1 MVRLEAAALM
11 RLVYTLLGI
20 AGAVLMLISLG
31 LLIRSTSDASSFNQ
45 MHETILIMNVAGV
58 AVLLLL
64 VIGNMIRLAREY
76 RRHLPGSRLKA
87 RMVAMF
93 VVLAVLP
100 VVVVYYFSLQF
111 LQQGID
117 SYFDVQIET
126 GLDDALRLSR
136 GALDL
141 RMNDYLEQT
150 RNMVDAVASAE
161 QVELVATL
169 SRLRR
174 SSGASELTVIGQNSR
189 IIATSTEGDS
199 ITLPSLPGD
208 EVQLQ
213 LRQGNAFVGLDPLG
227 GGGFMVRTA
236 VSVPR
241 RSPADEVRMLQGLYP
256 VTGRLSGLAESVQ
269 QAYTRYGEAAYL
281 RKPLKYSLTL
291 TLTLILLVSLLAAV
305 WGAFLWSRRLVAPI
319 QSLVAGTRAVAEG
332 DFDTRLQTRNRDE
345 IGFLVN
351 SFNDMTRRLAEARES
366 ARRSQ
371 QAVENER
378 ANLAAVLAGLSSGVI
393 ALEPDLTLRVTN
405 RAAAA
410 ILGADLQS
418 HVGAPL
424 TMTGLNAP
432 LLDQFAAVIRKH
444 IEDGEPDWRDEVVLR
459 GPGGRTVLNTACTA
473 LPGEDEIPLGYVV
486 VFDDVTELLQ
496 AQRDAAW
503 GEVARRLAHEIKN
516 PLTPIQLSAERMRR
530 RYLDTMNDTDAK
542 VLDRSTHTI
551 VQQVEA
557 MKAMVDAFSEYA
569 RAPALEIDH
578 IDLNRIVTEVAELY
592 RSRELRMDL
601 SLQLDQSLGTIEADA
616 GRMRQMLHNLLR
628 NAGEALTDDGK
639 VSLFTRRRR
648 DEGAELA
655 EIVVE
660 DNGPG
665 FAMPAE
671 QIFEPYVTSKSKGTG
686 LGLAIVKKLVEEHG
700 GRITAENPASGGARV
715 TVLLPVDEEGRALLA
730 HGRTSSFASGGGIA

>member
-1 MVRLEAAALM
+1 M
-11 RLVYTLLGI
+11 RTVFTALGI
-20 AGAVLMLISLG
+20 AGAVLLVISLA
-31 LLIRSTSDASSFNQ
+31 LLIRSTGDAASFNRL
-45 MHETILIMNVAGV
+45 HEVILIINVAGV
-58 AVLLLL
+58 VVLLLL
-64 VIGNMIRLAREY
+64 VVGNMVKLARDY

-111 LQQGID
+111 LQRGID

-136 GALDL
+136 SALDL
-141 RMNDYLEQT
+141 RMSDYLDQT
-150 RNMVDAVASAE
+150 QRMVKKVVGLDDA
-161 QVELVATL
+161 ELIIEL
-169 SRLRR
+169 GELRQ

-189 IIATSTEGDS
+189 IIATSAEAGS
-199 ITLPSLPGD
+199 IMLPSLPGD
-208 EVQLQ
+208 EVMLQ
-213 LRQGNAFVGLDPLG
+213 LRQGHSFVGLDPVG
-227 GGGFMVRTA
+227 GGGFVVRTA
-236 VSVPR
+236 VSVPQLN
-241 RSPADEVRMLQGLYP
+241 PTDEQRMLQGLYP

-281 RKPLKYSLTL
+281 RKPLKFSLTL
-291 TLTLILLVSLLAAV
+291 TLTLVLLVSLLAAV

-332 DFDTRLQTRNRDE
+332 DFDTRLPTQTHDE

-351 SFNDMTRRLAEARES
+351 SFNDMTRRLANARES

-371 QAVENER
+371 QAVESER

-393 ALEPDLTLRVTN
+393 ALEPDFTVRVTN
-405 RAAAA
+405 RAAGA
-410 ILGADLQS
+410 ILQADLTS
-418 HVGAPL
+418 VVGLPL
-424 TMTGLNAP
+424 TMTGLNAT
-432 LLDQFAAVIRKH
+432 LVDQFAAVVRQK
-444 IEDGEPDWRDEVVLR
+444 IEDGELDWRDEVVLR
-459 GPGGRTVLNTACTA
+459 SGTGRTILNTACTA
-473 LPGEDEIPLGYVV
+473 LAGDEEMPGGYVI
-486 VFDDVTELLQ
+486 VFDDVTELVR

-530 RYLDTMNDTDAK
+530 RYLDTMNETDAK
-542 VLDRSTHTI
+542 VMDRATHTI

-569 RAPALEIDH
+569 RAPTLDIER
-578 IDLNRIVTEVAELY
+578 IDLNKIVSEVAELY
-592 RSRELRMDL
+592 RTREMGMEL
-601 SLQLDQSLGTIEADA
+601 SLQLDPAIEGVEADA

-628 NAGEALTDDGK
+628 NAGEALAEGGRVAIRT
-639 VSLFTRRRR
+639 VRRR
-648 DEGAELA
+648 EGAAHLA

-660 DNGPG
+660 DDGPG
-665 FAMPAE
+665 FAISTE
-671 QIFEPYVTSKSKGTG
+671 EVFEPYVTSKSKGTG

-700 GRITAENPASGGARV
+700 GRIAAENREAGGARV
-715 TVLLPVDEEGRALLA
+715 RVILPTDEESRALLI
-730 HGRTSSFASGGGIA
+730 HSRTTPFVSGGKIA